1 MTIVES
7 RPPVS
12 PGEPAPDFSLPAVT
26 REDERVSLEDYRGRS
41 AVFLAL
47 FIGLWCPF
55 CRRSI
60 AQMGVT
66 AGKLEALGVE
76 TLGIVATPAEN
87 ARLYFKYRPTR
98 LRLAADPALSTH
110 RAYGLPKPA
119 PTPELMK
126 AIETTRINPMGEFP
140 EPLPITEAAVAMA
153 KIDGYAENETDKAD
167 MKRQWPQLKGQFL
180 IDRNGMSAG
189 QRRVRNG
196 GLRRGREV
204 PVRGGDSR
212 SCACPAVFLIGAAS
226 Q

>member
-1 MTIVES
+1 M
-7 RPPVS
+7 
-12 PGEPAPDFSLPAVT
+12 
-26 REDERVSLEDYRGRS
+26 
-41 AVFLAL
+41 
-47 FIGLWCPF
+47 
-55 CRRSI
+55 
-60 AQMGVT
+60 
-66 AGKLEALGVE
+66 E

-153 KIDGYAENETDKAD
+153 KIDGYTENETDKAD

-180 IDRNGMSAG
+180 IDRDVIVRWVNVECATEGFAG
-189 QRRVRNG
+189 VGKFPSEEEILTAVRA
-196 GLRRGREV
+196 L
-204 PVRGGDSR
+204 PCS
-212 SCACPAVFLIGAAS
+212 
-226 Q
+226 